1 MGPKTLVTHI
11 FPDLDAIT
19 SLWLFDR
26 YDDDFESANLQFVP
40 AGSTFEGKAVDSDPD
55 IVHVDTGLGR
65 FDHHHTDERTCAA
78 KLIFEHLLTSKK
90 IKSKDVPALKRLTE
104 LVVQI
109 DQFEDFFWPEPA
121 NDRYDLGINQIL
133 DHLKLSGRLNDKEL
147 VYQGFSLLDAL
158 LAGLKFK
165 VKAEEEIKAGIEF
178 TSPWGK
184 SLGVETRI
192 SAINKL
198 AQKLGF
204 ALVVRKE
211 PGTGF
216 VSLKSQ
222 PKPELDLTS
231 AYEALKKADPKA
243 DWYFHPSKHIILN
256 GSRHNLKVK
265 PSNLSLK
272 EVIKEVSNLTW
283 Q

>member
-1 MGPKTLVTHI
+1 MGTKTLVTHI
-11 FPDLDAIT
+11 FPDLDAVT

-26 YDDDFESANLQFVP
+26 YDDDFTKANFEFVP
-40 AGSTFEGKAVDSDPD
+40 AGSTFEGKVVDSDPD

-78 KLIFEHLLTSKK
+78 KLVFEYLLDSKK
-90 IKSKDVPALKRLTE
+90 IKSKDIPALERLTD
-104 LVVQI
+104 LVIQI
-109 DQFEDFFWPEPA
+109 DQFEDFFWPEAA
-121 NDRYDLGINQIL
+121 NDRYDLGLNSLL
-133 DHLKLSGRLNDKEL
+133 DYLKLSGSLNDKEL

-165 VKAEEEIKAGIEF
+165 VKAEEEIKEGIEF
-178 TSPWGK
+178 ESYLGR
-184 SLGVETRI
+184 SLAVETRV

-204 ALVVRKE
+204 ALVLRKE

-222 PKPELDLTS
+222 PKKELDLTR
-231 AYEALKKADPKA
+231 AYKALVKADQFA

-256 GSRHNLKVK
+256 GSRHNRNVK
-265 PSNLSLK
+265 ASRLSLK
-272 EVIKEVSNLTW
+272 EVVEVIKKLN
-283 Q
+283 

>member
-1 MGPKTLVTHI
+1 MGTKTLVTHI

-26 YDDDFESANLQFVP
+26 YDDDFAKANFEFVP
-40 AGSTFEGKAVDSDPD
+40 AGGTFEGKSVDSDPD

-65 FDHHHTDERTCAA
+65 FDHHHTNERTCAA
-78 KLIFEHLLTSKK
+78 KLVFEYLLDSKK
-90 IKSKDVPALKRLTE
+90 IKSKDIPALERLTE
-104 LVVQI
+104 LVIQI
-109 DQFEDFFWPEPA
+109 DQFEDFFWPEAA
-121 NDRYDLGINQIL
+121 NDRFDLGLNSLL
-133 DHLKLSGRLNDKEL
+133 DYLKLSGSLNDKEL
-147 VYQGFSLLDAL
+147 VFQGFSLLDAL

-165 VKAEEEIKAGIEF
+165 VKAEQEIKDGIEF
-178 TSPWGK
+178 TSTFGRT
-184 SLGVETRI
+184 LAVETRV
-192 SAINKL
+192 SAVNKL

-222 PKPELDLTS
+222 PKPELDLSPAFT
-231 AYEALKKADPKA
+231 ALKLADPKA

-256 GSRHNLKVK
+256 GSRHNRSVK
-265 PSNLSLK
+265 ASRLSLQEVI
-272 EVIKEVSNLTW
+272 EVIKKLN
-283 Q
+283 

>member
-11 FPDLDAIT
+11 FPDLDAVT

-65 FDHHHTDERTCAA
+65 FDHHHTDERICAA

-109 DQFEDFFWPEPA
+109 DQFEDFFWPEAA

>member
-11 FPDLDAIT
+11 FPDLDAVT

-65 FDHHHTDERTCAA
+65 FDHHHTDKRICAA

-109 DQFEDFFWPEPA
+109 DQFEDFFWPEAA

-178 TSPWGK
+178 ESIWGK

>member
-40 AGSTFEGKAVDSDPD
+40 AGSTFEGKAVYSDPD

-65 FDHHHTDERTCAA
+65 FDHHHTDKRICAA

-109 DQFEDFFWPEPA
+109 DQFEDFFWPEAA